1 MLATTEGEYALSVKP
16 LFLLADSQ
24 LLFQRGDENS
34 LSARLR
40 AELPES
46 PKAAYVGASNHDQPE
61 FYDLFRVAMEMAGVR
76 HCHMVS
82 SRLTEQ
88 DRAFLDGASLILL
101 GGGDPERGWRVFER
115 NGLKELLL
123 KKRYDGA
130 VLAGVSAGAVQLGR
144 GVLSDAA
151 QPAVL
156 EMFGFAP
163 FYVAAHDEEQDWWD
177 LRALV
182 STLLSEVRGIGIP
195 FGGGA
200 IYFPDGTLEPIQ
212 RPLLELVK
220 EDDQV
225 KERLLLPQEP
235 RYIKAGACSR

>member
-1 MLATTEGEYALSVKP
+1 MSVKP

-24 LLFQRGDENS
+24 LLFRRGDKNS

-40 AELPES
+40 AELPDS
-46 PKAAYVGASNHDQPE
+46 PKVAYVGASNHDQPE
-61 FYDLFRVAMEMAGVR
+61 FYDLFRAAMELAGVR
-76 HCHMVS
+76 DCHMAS
-82 SRLTEQ
+82 SQLTQQ
-88 DRAFLDGASLILL
+88 DRAFLDEASLILL
-101 GGGDPERGWRVFER
+101 GGGDPELGWRVFEQ

-144 GVLSDAA
+144 GALSNAA

-182 STLLSEVRGIGIP
+182 TMSTSEARGIGIP

-200 IYFPDGTLEPIQ
+200 IYFPDGALEPIQ
-212 RPLLELVK
+212 RPLIELVK

-225 KERLLLPQEP
+225 KERLLLAEEP
-235 RYIKAGACSR
+235 R

>member
-1 MLATTEGEYALSVKP
+1 MTVKP

-24 LLFQRGDENS
+24 LLFRQRAENS

-46 PKAAYVGASNHDQPE
+46 PKAAYVGASSVDQPE
-61 FYDLFRVAMEMAGVR
+61 FYDLFRAAMELAEVR
-76 HCHMVS
+76 DCHMVS
-82 SRLTEQ
+82 SQFTKQ
-88 DRAFLDGASLILL
+88 DRAFLDEASLILL

-144 GVLSDAA
+144 GALSNAA
-151 QPAVL
+151 QPAVV

-163 FYVAAHDEEQDWWD
+163 FYVAAHDDEQDWWD
-177 LRALV
+177 LRALI
-182 STLLSEVRGIGIP
+182 SMSRSEVRGIGIS

-200 IYFPDGTLEPIQ
+200 IYFSDGTLEPIHK
-212 RPLLELVK
+212 PLFELAK
-220 EDDQV
+220 EDGQV
-225 KERLLLPQEP
+225 KERLLLPQ
-235 RYIKAGACSR
+235 